1 MDRIADIRKEY
12 KMQTLNEKQVAADP
26 IAQFT
31 KWWNDAIQSKIDEV
45 NAFTLATSNPLG
57 KPSARIVLL
66 KGYDDKGF
74 VFYTNYESS
83 KGIEL
88 AENPQASM
96 VFFWKELQRQVRIEG
111 TIEKVTA
118 AESDAYFS
126 SRPAGS
132 RIGAWA
138 SPQSQVIK
146 DRSIIEDNAEKYTQ
160 QYADGIIPRP
170 PYWGGYRLKP
180 ELAEFWQGRPSRLHD
195 RIQYTL
201 EKNGNWKIERL
212 AP

>member
-12 KMQTLNEKQVAADP
+12 KMQTLNEKQVAEEP

-31 KWWNDAIQSKIDEV
+31 KWWDDAIQSKIDEV
-45 NAFTLATSNPLG
+45 NACTLATASLQG

-74 VFYTNYESS
+74 VFYTNYESN
-83 KGIEL
+83 KGCEL

-111 TIEKVTA
+111 IVEKVTA

-146 DRSIIEDNAEKYTQ
+146 DRSVIEDNEEKYTK
-160 QYADGIIPRP
+160 QYADGTIPRP
-170 PYWGGYRLKP
+170 SYWGGYRLNP
-180 ELAEFWQGRPSRLHD
+180 QLVEFWQGRPSRLHD

-201 EKNGNWKIERL
+201 EKNGNWKIARL